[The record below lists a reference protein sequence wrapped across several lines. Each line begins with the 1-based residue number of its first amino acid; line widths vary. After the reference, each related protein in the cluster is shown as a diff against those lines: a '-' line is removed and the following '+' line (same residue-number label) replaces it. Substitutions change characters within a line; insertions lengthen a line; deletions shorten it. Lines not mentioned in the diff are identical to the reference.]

1 MAHYIDAMGKACPQ
15 PVILARKALTQGE
28 TPLTIAVDNSI
39 AVENLKRLAVS
50 QGMKASAT
58 EKDGRFEVTFLGT
71 GQATQTGGLQPE
83 QESSPAGGCYSVFI
97 GKDRLGEG
105 DPTLGYNLLKMFLY
119 TLSQGDV
126 MPASVLF
133 MNGGVKLPA
142 GEEQEVLA
150 SIQALQEKGSEVLV
164 CGTCLNYYG
173 IADKLKVGQVSNMYD
188 IVSRMQ
194 AADKVLSV

>member
-1 MAHYIDAMGKACPQ
+1 
-15 PVILARKALTQGE
+15 
-28 TPLTIAVDNSI
+28 
-39 AVENLKRLAVS
+39 
-50 QGMKASAT
+50 
-58 EKDGRFEVTFLGT
+58 
-71 GQATQTGGLQPE
+71 
-83 QESSPAGGCYSVFI
+83 
-97 GKDRLGEG
+97 
-105 DPTLGYNLLKMFLY
+105 MFLY